1 MNKWPASPYSE
12 YDRYLFHQGTHY
24 ASYSFLGGHLLV
36 QDGKQGARFGV
47 WAPQAQRVSVVGDF
61 NNWDGRKNPLEK
73 MSNSGIWA
81 GFVPGL
87 QEGDLYKYEIL
98 TAQGTLQL
106 KADPYAFW
114 AEKKPRTASRLCDL
128 HSYEWQ
134 DQEWQVA
141 KAKKNSYKEP
151 MLIYEVHLG
160 SWKQHGHEDYYTY
173 QELTEELVDYVAEMG
188 YTHIELLPIM
198 EHPFDG
204 SWGYQ
209 VMGYYAPTSR
219 HGHPRDFMA
228 FVDRCHRRG
237 IGVILDWVPGH
248 FVKDDPGLRLFDGTP
263 CYEYAEMRRAKNQ
276 GWGTSNFDLGKTE
289 VQSFLISNA
298 LYWLDVFH
306 LDGIRVDAVASML
319 YLDYGRK
326 AGEWNPNSQGGRE
339 NLEGVAFLRKL
350 NEEIFARFPNALV
363 MAEES
368 TAWPLVT
375 MPTYLG
381 GLGFNFKWNMGWMND
396 MLRYMEEDP
405 IHRKYHHNLVTFS
418 LMYAFSENF
427 VLPLSHDE
435 VVHGKRSLLD
445 KMPGDYWQK
454 FANLRAFLGYM
465 MGHPGKKLLFMGY
478 EFGQF
483 IEWKYDEDLDWHL
496 LDYPLHR
503 QLWEYNKALNHFY
516 QENPALWELDFSW
529 EGFEWIDANDSEQSV
544 LSFVRKGQNPDDF
557 LVVVVNFT
565 PVVREHY
572 RIGVPKLGSYLEV
585 FNSDD
590 PRWGG
595 SGQAN
600 QGKLQAQGQPWHIQK
615 YSLELRLPPLATIF
629 LRKVE
634 DVEKGQGAEEQDREG

>member
-1 MNKWPASPYSE
+1 MNEWVASPYNE

-24 ASYSFLGGHLLV
+24 ASYSFLGGHLTV
-36 QDGKQGARFGV
+36 EDGIPGARFAL
-47 WAPQAQRVSVVGDF
+47 WAPAAQRVSVVGDF
-61 NNWDGRKNPLEK
+61 NHWDGRKNPLEK
-73 MSNSGIWA
+73 MPDSGIWA
-81 GFVPGL
+81 AFVPGL
-87 QEGDLYKYEIL
+87 GEGDLYKYEIH
-98 TAQGTLQL
+98 TAQGTLSL
-106 KADPYAFW
+106 KADPFAFW
-114 AEKKPRTASRLCDL
+114 SEKKPATASRLCDL
-128 HSYEWQ
+128 CGYTWNDQAWQ
-134 DQEWQVA
+134 SK
-141 KAKKNSYKEP
+141 KAKGNSYKEP

-160 SWKQHGHEDYYTY
+160 SWRQHGHEQYYSY
-173 QELTEELVDYVAEMG
+173 EELTFELVDYVADMG
-188 YTHIELLPIM
+188 YTHIELLPVM

-228 FVDRCHRRG
+228 FVDRCHQKG

-263 CYEYAEMRRAKNQ
+263 CYEYAEARRAENK

-298 LYWLDVFH
+298 LYWLEVFH
-306 LDGIRVDAVASML
+306 LDGLRVDAVASML
-319 YLDYGRK
+319 YLDYGREP
-326 AGEWNPNSQGGRE
+326 GEWHPNSKGGRE

-350 NEEIFARFPNALV
+350 NEEIFARFPNALI

-368 TAWPLVT
+368 TSWPLVT

-381 GLGFNFKWNMGWMND
+381 GLGFNYKWNMGWMND
-396 MLRYMEEDP
+396 MLRYMKEDP

-435 VVHGKRSLLD
+435 VVHGKCSLLN

-496 LDYPLHR
+496 LDYPMHR
-503 QLWEYNKALNHFY
+503 QMWEYNKALNHFY
-516 QENPALWELDFSW
+516 KEHRALWELDQSW
-529 EGFEWIDANDSEQSV
+529 EGFTWIDANDSEQSV
-544 LSFVRKGQNPDDF
+544 LAFLRRAETPKDF
-557 LVVVVNFT
+557 LIVVVNFT
-565 PVVREHY
+565 PVVREPY
-572 RIGVPKLGSYLEV
+572 RIGVPELGEYVEV

-595 SGQAN
+595 SGQKNEAV
-600 QGKLQAQGQPWHIQK
+600 LVTEPDPWHSQP
-615 YSLELRLPPLATIF
+615 YSLEVKLPPLGTIF
-629 LRKVE
+629 LRKVQE
-634 DVEKGQGAEEQDREG
+634 

>member
-1 MNKWPASPYSE
+1 MKKWVASPTNE

-24 ASYSFLGGHLLV
+24 ASYTFLGGHLV
-36 QDGKQGARFGV
+36 EQDGQEGARFAV
-47 WAPQAQRVSVVGDF
+47 WAPKAQRVSVVGNF
-61 NNWDGRKNPLEK
+61 NAWDGRRNPLER
-73 MSNSGIWA
+73 MSHSGIWCT
-81 GFVPGL
+81 FVPGL
-87 QEGDLYKYEIL
+87 KEGDIYKYEIV
-98 TAQGTLQL
+98 TSSGTLSL
-106 KADPYAFW
+106 KADPFAFW
-114 AEKKPRTASRLCDL
+114 AERKPQTASRLCDL
-128 HSYEWQ
+128 QSYTWNDQAWQ
-134 DQEWQVA
+134 NRKDAEDHYSQ
-141 KAKKNSYKEP
+141 P

-160 SWKQHGHEDYYTY
+160 SWRQHGFEQYYSY
-173 QELTEELVDYVAEMG
+173 QELTEELVDYVVEMG
-188 YTHIELLPIM
+188 YTHIELLPVM

-209 VMGYYAPTSR
+209 TMGYYAPTSR

-228 FVDRCHRRG
+228 FIDHCHQRG

-263 CYEYAEMRRAKNQ
+263 TYEYEEARRAENK

-298 LYWLDVFH
+298 LFWLDVFH
-306 LDGIRVDAVASML
+306 LDGLRVDAVASML
-319 YLDYGRK
+319 YLDYGRQP
-326 AGEWNPNSQGGRE
+326 GEWNPNSKGGRE

-350 NEEIFARFPNALV
+350 NKEVFARFPQALM

-381 GLGFNFKWNMGWMND
+381 GLGFNYKWNMGWMND
-396 MLRYMEEDP
+396 MLRYMQEDP

-418 LMYAFSENF
+418 FMYAFSENF

-454 FANLRAFLGYM
+454 FANLRAFLGYL

-496 LDYPLHR
+496 LEYPMHR
-503 QLWEYNKALNHFY
+503 QMWEYNKALNRFY
-516 QENPALWELDFSW
+516 RENPSLWELDQSWSGFS
-529 EGFEWIDANDSEQSV
+529 WIDANDSEQSV
-544 LSFVRKGQNPDDF
+544 LSFLRRGKDPADF
-557 LVVVVNFT
+557 LVVVINFT

-572 RIGVPKLGSYLEV
+572 RIGVPEPGMYGEV

-590 PRWGG
+590 LKWGG

-600 QGKLQAQGQPWHIQK
+600 EGQIETEQEPWHNQE
-615 YSLELRLPPLATIF
+615 YSFELRLPPLAAIF
-629 LRKVE
+629 LRTVE
-634 DVEKGQGAEEQDREG
+634 ETERK